1 MRIVIQFH
9 PKAPESFE
17 TSSKLHSYFILPFE
31 TPLTFKN
38 DKGYYRFCKS
48 WGSFCLPKLQRDA
61 GGLRRERSR
70 THPGAPTRNPLITP
84 AIWQTKVQQWVA
96 VQKGDRDG
104 IAWLQC
110 PPGRISDFVK
120 FLFIFRLHSHPVYCI
135 IKKGLFKWKWVVP
148 FQNLK

>member
-48 WGSFCLPKLQRDA
+48 WGSFGLPKLQRDA
-61 GGLRRERSR
+61 GGAKTRTKPDASRRTYEESPDYACNLTDKSATAGCSSKGRQRWYSLATMSSR
-70 THPGAPTRNPLITP
+70 EDTGF
-84 AIWQTKVQQWVA
+84 
-96 VQKGDRDG
+96 
-104 IAWLQC
+104 C
-110 PPGRISDFVK
+110 
-120 FLFIFRLHSHPVYCI
+120 
-135 IKKGLFKWKWVVP
+135 
-148 FQNLK
+148 